1 MEEIRLWAESLM
13 QSLGVSTTGA
23 VYVTDAILVA
33 LTLLLSW
40 IAFTVCHRLVVP
52 ITVKITEKTDMKWD
66 DVLLNEHTLR
76 KACLIVPAIVVWMFI
91 PHIFFRSPEI
101 EEILE
106 RLTAIYITLT
116 STKLALEVVNSLK
129 LLDVDERSAHHQY
142 LHTFCGVLKIVV
154 WFLSVIVIVSIVIN
168 RNPLTLL
175 AGLGATSAI
184 LMLVFKDTISG
195 LVAGIRLT
203 SNEMLHKGDWI
214 TVEKAGINGT
224 VEEITLTTVKVRNF
238 DNTIMTITPQTLV
251 DDSFQNWKPM
261 QEGDGRR
268 VMRRIYFDFRS
279 IRRLDEQTRQA
290 LISRGY
296 FPAEELSPSL
306 SPEARPTCNEA
317 RPTCNEATV
326 PGDFVARPSSPAAR
340 PSSPAASPSSPATS
354 PAEVNLTLFR
364 RWADRFLS
372 SHPLVNP
379 EMTYMVRQLEATQ
392 KGLPIEF
399 YFFLKQKEWK
409 TYENQKDEILEQIYA
424 AIPDFGLRI
433 YQLDINN
440 VPL

>member
-13 QSLGVSTTGA
+13 QSSGISTTGA

-33 LTLLLSW
+33 VTLLLSW

-52 ITVKITEKTDMKWD
+52 ITVKLTEKTDMKWD

-101 EEILE
+101 EELLE

-154 WFLSVIVIVSIVIN
+154 WFLSVIVIVAIIVN

-268 VMRRIYFDFRS
+268 VMRRVYLDFRS
-279 IRRLDEQTRQA
+279 IHLLDAQAKQA

-296 FPAEELSPSL
+296 FPSICAQ
-306 SPEARPTCNEA
+306 
-317 RPTCNEATV
+317 ATV
-326 PGDFVARPSSPAAR
+326 PGDFVARLSSPSSTAAPSSPET
-340 PSSPAASPSSPATS
+340 SPAAP

-364 RWADRFLS
+364 RWADRFLAT
-372 SHPLVNP
+372 HPLVNP
-379 EMTYMVRQLEATQ
+379 DMTYMVRQLEATP

-399 YFFLKQKEWK
+399 YFFLKEKEWK
-409 TYENQKDEILEQIYA
+409 SYENQKDEILEQIFA

-433 YQLDINN
+433 YQLDVTNL
-440 VPL
+440 PL

>member
-13 QSLGVSTTGA
+13 QSSGVSTSGA
-23 VYVTDAILVA
+23 VYITDAILVV

-40 IAFTVCHRLVVP
+40 IAFTVCHRLLVP

-66 DVLLNEHTLR
+66 DVLFNEYTLR

-106 RLTAIYITLT
+106 RITAIYITLT
-116 STKLALEVVNSLK
+116 STKLALEVVNSIK

-203 SNEMLHKGDWI
+203 SNDMLHKGDWI
-214 TVEKAGINGT
+214 TVDKAGVNGT

-268 VMRRIYFDFRS
+268 VMRRVYIDVRS
-279 IRRLDEQTRQA
+279 IRRLDQETRQS
-290 LISRGY
+290 LISRAY
-296 FPAEELSPSL
+296 FPASEIPPTL
-306 SPEARPTCNEA
+306 SPEARPACNDA
-317 RPTCNEATV
+317 RPTCHEATV
-326 PGDFVARPSSPAAR
+326 PGDFVARPSSPVAR
-340 PSSPAASPSSPATS
+340 

-364 RWADRFLS
+364 RWADRFLAT
-372 SHPLVNP
+372 HPLVNP
-379 EMTYMVRQLEATQ
+379 DMTYMVRQLEATP
-392 KGLPIEF
+392 KGLPVEF
-399 YFFLKQKEWK
+399 YFFLKEKEWK

-433 YQLDINN
+433 YQLEMRNEK
-440 VPL
+440 L